1 MRGVKI
7 TIQIQTNEYLGY
19 KLELNEMERR
29 EELARLTTGGTSATV
44 ASKSQIT
51 PLRKGKIS
59 ESVNRRTMASEN
71 YHPTCFQRS
80 WLRPNTPPPRRRMR
94 NKPPSIMRSKAMSV
108 TSMETMLS
116 RVLSVLGETQACWA
130 GTHSERTYGRHKTG
144 SPE

>member
-51 PLRKGKIS
+51 PLRKENI
-59 ESVNRRTMASEN
+59 SVNRKTIASEN
-71 YHPTCFQRS
+71 HHPTCFQRS
-80 WLRPNTPPPRRRMR
+80 WLRPNMPPP
-94 NKPPSIMRSKAMSV
+94 
-108 TSMETMLS
+108 
-116 RVLSVLGETQACWA
+116 
-130 GTHSERTYGRHKTG
+130 
-144 SPE
+144 